1 MYKFEISENLE
12 NILKKLAKKDKEL
25 HQKIDAP
32 PLTKVR
38 GLIGARFLDARSV
51 PRSKERGFQT
61 LRHKQ
66 VLNKIN
72 EIINSSDVEHYKN
85 LRYNMKDSKRSH
97 IGHFVLVFQY
107 NKLANSILFDD
118 FDHHDNIYR
127 K

>member
-25 HQKIDAP
+25 
-32 PLTKVR
+32 
-38 GLIGARFLDARSV
+38 
-51 PRSKERGFQT
+51 
-61 LRHKQ
+61 HKQ